1 MLDRIGSYRI
11 VWLSMAVE
19 GYRRFVRRH
28 QALLALLESAVT
40 TVTWLLP
47 DRFAEN
53 EFTLEGI
60 HTVANLI
67 SVFHDSILNDVDSG
81 APKGAQELTLA
92 LNALQQVEV
101 LVELYAMHSNS
112 KNEKRKVNRYDALF
126 VVEALKALV
135 RLAILRK
142 SGRHVLLHGGAEGMF
157 DAVNGALEHDGE
169 REGERE
175 VDGGMGSAARSS
187 SSKANRVLKGFQ
199 AFREARTPLKKDE
212 QLKTIEE
219 AMERTMQQAHK
230 RLFTGEMLHV
240 LRPVVYVATLR
251 IWGIKSWK
259 PWLIGLTLEL
269 LSAEATKS
277 AWATSN
283 DAAIGAARELAAS
296 TGSSIASLYAKQGIR
311 LDLRDMDEISRRKVL
326 LIFYLIRDPLFSR
339 RTRPVLQAC
348 VRATSRVPLLSSLIS
363 FPVNLLEGIQRYY
376 TYTSGN

>member
-1 MLDRIGSYRI
+1 
-11 VWLSMAVE
+11 MAVE

-28 QALLALLESAVT
+28 QALLAVLESAIT

-67 SVFHDSILNDVDSG
+67 SVFHDSILNEVNDG

-101 LVELYAMHSNS
+101 LVELYAVHSTSGNG
-112 KNEKRKVNRYDALF
+112 RKKLNRYDALL
-126 VVEALKALV
+126 VIEALKALV
-135 RLAILRK
+135 RLAIHRK
-142 SGRHVLLHGGAEGMF
+142 SGRRMLLHGGAEGMF
-157 DAVNGALEHDGE
+157 DADSGARDHESE
-169 REGERE
+169 IF
-175 VDGGMGSAARSS
+175 
-187 SSKANRVLKGFQ
+187 KANRVLKAFQ
-199 AFREARTPLKKDE
+199 AFRETRTPLAKDE
-212 QLKTIEE
+212 RLNEIED
-219 AMERTMQQAHK
+219 AMELSMQQAHR

-259 PWLIGLTLEL
+259 PWLVGLAVEL
-269 LSAEATKS
+269 LSAEATRS

-283 DAAIGAARELAAS
+283 DAALGAARELAAS
-296 TGSSIASLYAKQGIR
+296 TGGSSIASLYAKQGIR
-311 LDLRDMDEISRRKVL
+311 LDSRDLDEITRRKVL
-326 LIFYLIRDPLFSR
+326 LMLYLLRDPLFGQ
-339 RTRPVLQAC
+339 RTRPVLQAF

-363 FPVNLLEGIQRYY
+363 FPVSMLEGIQRYY